1 MGYRPWSRKE
11 SDTTEHTHRHTHKT
25 TSEHRAWL
33 APLEKGK
40 SLATNGEELEPSGH

>member
-1 MGYRPWSRKE
+1 MGYGPWSRKE